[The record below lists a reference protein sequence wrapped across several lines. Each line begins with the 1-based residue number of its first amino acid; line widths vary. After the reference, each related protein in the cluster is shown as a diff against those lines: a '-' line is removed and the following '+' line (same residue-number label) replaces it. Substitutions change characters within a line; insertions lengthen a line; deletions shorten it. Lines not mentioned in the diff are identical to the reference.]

1 MYEDG
6 KRAIDTFL
14 GKDSAAYE
22 PVMKGETYVGEANIL
37 GEAYYTE
44 GHLNKQW
51 IQKMPPI
58 R

>member
-1 MYEDG
+1 MKRISSNVMYEDG

-22 PVMKGETYVGEANIL
+22 PVMKGETYVA
-37 GEAYYTE
+37 
-44 GHLNKQW
+44 
-51 IQKMPPI
+51 